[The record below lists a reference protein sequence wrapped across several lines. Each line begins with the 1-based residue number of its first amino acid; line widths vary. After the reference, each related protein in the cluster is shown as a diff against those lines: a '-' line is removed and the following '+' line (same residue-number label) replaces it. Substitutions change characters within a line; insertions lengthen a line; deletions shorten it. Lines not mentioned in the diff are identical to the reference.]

1 MQCQCTESGI
11 VRIGKAV
18 NDGMERVS
26 AYNIVIMFYHRLVK
40 DSNADLNVHTSG
52 FNEASIMLSG
62 QKRIREISEELLEK
76 PSNTIDIM
84 EEIFGIT
91 EIHFLSIYNML
102 AVGL

>member
-52 FNEASIMLSG
+52 FNEASI
-62 QKRIREISEELLEK
+62 REISEELLEK